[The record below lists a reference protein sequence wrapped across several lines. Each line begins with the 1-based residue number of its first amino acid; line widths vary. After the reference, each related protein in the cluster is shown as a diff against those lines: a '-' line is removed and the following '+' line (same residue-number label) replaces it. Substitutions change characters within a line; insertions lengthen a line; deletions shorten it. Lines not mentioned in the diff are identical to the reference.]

1 MKKFFNKFIG
11 DKSFYKMVLTV
22 AVPIMI
28 QNGITNFVGLLDNI
42 MVGSVGTE
50 QMSGVAIVN
59 QLLMVF
65 NLSIFGAISGPGIFG
80 AQFYGSGDKEGMR
93 NTFRF
98 KLIICTIIVA
108 IGVLIF
114 LFFGEN
120 LIGLYLQGEGDA
132 VAIENTLHYARQY
145 LLVMLFGL
153 LPFGVEQMYTSSLR
167 ESGETMLP
175 MLAGILAVGVN
186 FVLNLVLIFG
196 LLGFPKLGVV
206 GAAVATVIS
215 RVVQAMVVVIW
226 THRHSA
232 RMYFIEGAYRSLKIP
247 VRLVEQIVIKGFPL
261 MANEILWSAG
271 MAMLSQCYSVKGL
284 NTVAAL
290 NINNTISN
298 LFNVVFI
305 ALGSAVAI
313 VVGQLLGA
321 GKMEE
326 AVDTDNKLIAF
337 TVMSC
342 FVMGSLLFL
351 CAPLFPMVYNTSAEV
366 KELATAFIRVSA
378 VCMPLYGFA
387 HATYFTLRSGGKTV
401 ITFLFDSFFVWVGCI
416 PVAYILSRYSP
427 LTPVMLYFVCQS
439 MDWIKCMIGFI
450 LVKKRVWVNR
460 LVAESV

>member
-1 MKKFFNKFIG
+1 MKKCLSKFIG
-11 DKSFYKMVLTV
+11 DTNFYKMVLTV

-50 QMSGVAIVN
+50 QMTGVAIVN

-98 KLIICTIIVA
+98 KVIICTLIVF

-114 LFFGEN
+114 LFVGEN
-120 LIGLYLQGEGDA
+120 LISLYLQGEGDA
-132 VAIENTLHYARQY
+132 VAIETTLAYAKQY
-145 LLVMLFGL
+145 LLVMLLGL
-153 LPFGVEQMYTSSLR
+153 LPFGVEQIYTSSLR

-206 GAAVATVIS
+206 GAAIATVIS
-215 RVVQAMVVVIW
+215 RFAQAAVVVLW
-226 THRHSA
+226 THRHSEK
-232 RMYFIEGAYRSLKIP
+232 MYFIKDAYRSLRIP
-247 VRLVEQIVIKGFPL
+247 MDLVGQIIKKGFPL

-305 ALGSAVAI
+305 ALGSAVSI

-342 FVMGSLLFL
+342 FGMGGLLFL
-351 CAPLFPMVYNTSAEV
+351 CAPLFPMVYNTTPEV
-366 KELATAFIRVSA
+366 KELATNFIRVSA
-378 VCMPLYGFA
+378 ICMPLYGFT

-401 ITFLFDSFFVWVGCI
+401 VTFLFDSFFVWVGCI
-416 PVAYILSRYSP
+416 PVAYVLSRYSS
-427 LTPVMLYFVCQS
+427 LTPVRLYFVCQS
-439 MDWIKCMIGFI
+439 MDWIKCVIGFI
-450 LVKKRVWVNR
+450 LVKKRVWVRR
-460 LVAESV
+460 LVADNH

>member
-1 MKKFFNKFIG
+1 MKKILSKFIG
-11 DKSFYKMVLTV
+11 DKKFYKMVLTV

-50 QMSGVAIVN
+50 QMTGVAIVN

-98 KLIICTIIVA
+98 KMIICAIIVLLG
-108 IGVLIF
+108 IGIF
-114 LFFGEN
+114 LGFGEG
-120 LIGLYLQGEGDA
+120 LIGLYLQGEGEA
-132 VAIENTLHYARQY
+132 AAIETTLYYAKQY
-145 LLVMLFGL
+145 LMVMLLGL
-153 LPFGVEQMYTSSLR
+153 LPFGIEQIYTSSLR
-167 ESGETMLP
+167 ESGETMVP
-175 MLAGILAVGVN
+175 MVAGILAVGVN

-196 LLGFPKLGVV
+196 LLGFPKMGVV

-215 RVVQAMVVVIW
+215 RVVQAVVVVIW
-226 THRHSA
+226 THRHAA
-232 RMYFIEGAYRSLKIP
+232 RMYFIEGAYKTLRIP
-247 VRLVEQIVIKGFPL
+247 MGLVGQIVKKGFPL
-261 MANEILWSAG
+261 MMNEILWSAG

-305 ALGSAVAI
+305 ALGSAVSI
-313 VVGQLLGA
+313 IVGQLLGA
-321 GKMEE
+321 DKMEE

-342 FVMGSLLFL
+342 FGMGGLLFL
-351 CAPLFPMVYNTSAEV
+351 CAPLFPMVYNTGDAV
-366 KELATAFIRVSA
+366 KGLAASFIRVSA
-378 VCMPLYGFA
+378 VCMPLYGFT

-401 ITFLFDSFFVWVGCI
+401 ITFLFDSFFVWTVCI
-416 PVAYILSRYSP
+416 PVAYVLSRYSS
-427 LTPVMLYFVCQS
+427 LTPVMLYFTCQS
-439 MDWIKCMIGFI
+439 MDWIKCVIGFV
-450 LVKKRVWVNR
+450 LVKKKVWVKR
-460 LVAESV
+460 LVANAA

>member
-1 MKKFFNKFIG
+1 MKKFLSKIIG
-11 DKSFYKMVLTV
+11 DRNFYRMVLTV

-50 QMSGVAIVN
+50 QMTGVAIVN

-98 KLIICTIIVA
+98 KVIICAVIVLL
-108 IGVLIF
+108 GVGIF
-114 LFFGEN
+114 LGFGEQ
-120 LIGLYLQGEGDA
+120 LIGLYLQGEGDVA
-132 VAIENTLHYARQY
+132 AIESTLHYAKKY
-145 LLVMLFGL
+145 LLVMLLGL
-153 LPFGVEQMYTSSLR
+153 LPFGIEQIYTSSLR
-167 ESGETMLP
+167 ESGETMVP
-175 MLAGILAVGVN
+175 MVAGILAVGVN

-215 RVVQAMVVVIW
+215 RVVQAFVVVIW
-226 THRHSA
+226 THRHGTK
-232 RMYFIEGAYRSLKIP
+232 MYFIESAYKTLRIP
-247 VRLVEQIVIKGFPL
+247 MELVEQIVKKGFPL

-284 NTVAAL
+284 DTVAAL
-290 NINNTISN
+290 NINNTIAN

-305 ALGSAVAI
+305 ALGSAVSI
-313 VVGQLLGA
+313 IVGQLLGA

-342 FVMGSLLFL
+342 FGMGGLLFL
-351 CAPLFPMVYNTSAEV
+351 SAPLFPVVYNTTDGV
-366 KELATAFIRVSA
+366 KELATSFIRVSA

-401 ITFLFDSFFVWVGCI
+401 VTFLFDSFFVWTVCI
-416 PVAYILSRYSP
+416 PVAYVLSRYSP
-427 LTPVMLYFVCQS
+427 LTPVVLYFTCQS
-439 MDWIKCMIGFI
+439 MDWIKCVIGFI
-450 LVKKRVWVNR
+450 LVKKRVWVRR
-460 LVAESV
+460 LVVNAA

>member
-1 MKKFFNKFIG
+1 MKKFFSKFIG
-11 DKSFYKMVLTV
+11 DKRFYKMVLTV

-50 QMSGVAIVN
+50 QMTGVAIVN

-98 KLIICTIIVA
+98 KVVICSLIVV
-108 IGVLIF
+108 IGVAVF
-114 LFFGEN
+114 LLGGEF

-132 VAIENTLHYARQY
+132 TAIESTLFYAKKY
-145 LLVMLFGL
+145 LWVMLFGL
-153 LPFGVEQMYTSSLR
+153 LPFGVEQIYTSSLR
-167 ESGETMLP
+167 ESGETMVP
-175 MLAGILAVGVN
+175 MAAGILAVGIN

-226 THRHSA
+226 THRHA
-232 RMYFIEGAYRSLKIP
+232 AKMYFIENAYKSLQIP
-247 VRLVEQIVIKGFPL
+247 MNLVGQIVKKGFPL

-284 NTVAAL
+284 DTVAAL

-305 ALGSAVAI
+305 ALGSAVSI

-321 GKMEE
+321 DKMEE
-326 AVDTDNKLIAF
+326 AVDTDTKLIAF

-342 FVMGSLLFL
+342 FGMGSLLFL
-351 CAPLFPMVYNTSAEV
+351 CAPLFPAVYNTTSEV
-366 KELATAFIRVSA
+366 KELATSFIRVSA

-401 ITFLFDSFFVWVGCI
+401 VTFLFDSFFVWVGCI
-416 PVAYILSRYSP
+416 PVAYVLSRYSP
-427 LTPVMLYFVCQS
+427 LTPVLLYFVCQS
-439 MDWIKCMIGFI
+439 MDWIKCVIGFI
-450 LVKKRVWVNR
+450 LVKKRVWVKR
-460 LVAESV
+460 LVV

>member
-1 MKKFFNKFIG
+1 
-11 DKSFYKMVLTV
+11 MVLTV

-50 QMSGVAIVN
+50 QMTGVAIVN

-80 AQFYGSGDKEGMR
+80 AQFYGSGDREGMR

-98 KLIICTIIVA
+98 KVIICAIIVLLG
-108 IGVLIF
+108 IGIF
-114 LFFGEN
+114 LGWGEQ

-132 VAIENTLHYARQY
+132 AAIEITLHYAKQY
-145 LLVMLFGL
+145 LLVMVFGL
-153 LPFGVEQMYTSSLR
+153 LPFGVEQVYTSSLR
-167 ESGETMLP
+167 ESGETMVP
-175 MLAGILAVGVN
+175 MVAGILAVAVN
-186 FVLNLVLIFG
+186 FVGNLVLIFG
-196 LLGFPKLGVV
+196 LLGFPALGVV
-206 GAAVATVIS
+206 GAAIATVIS
-215 RVVQAMVVVIW
+215 RVVQAFVVIIW

-232 RMYFIEGAYRSLKIP
+232 KMYFIEGAYKTLRIPMSL
-247 VRLVEQIVIKGFPL
+247 VRQIVKKGFPL
-261 MANEILWSAG
+261 MMNEILWSAG

-305 ALGSAVAI
+305 ALGSAVSI
-313 VVGQLLGA
+313 IVGQLLGA
-321 GKMEE
+321 DKMEE

-342 FVMGSLLFL
+342 FGMGGLLFL
-351 CAPLFPMVYNTSAEV
+351 CAPLFPMVYNTSDAV
-366 KELATAFIRVSA
+366 KELATNFIRVSA
-378 VCMPLYGFA
+378 VCMPLYGFT

-401 ITFLFDSFFVWVGCI
+401 ITFLFDSFFVWTVCI
-416 PVAYILSRYSP
+416 PVAYVLSRYSP
-427 LTPVMLYFVCQS
+427 LTPVVLYFTCQS
-439 MDWIKCMIGFI
+439 MDWIKCVIGFV
-450 LVKKRVWVNR
+450 LVKKKVWVKR
-460 LVAESV
+460 LVANAA